1 MSGPAQTS
9 VSASVVE
16 CADSTPGDVVARK
29 GAGSTA
35 HDGDRPLR
43 RDAERNRARIL
54 AAAAELFAEQGL
66 DVGVDEIARR
76 AGVGMG
82 TLYRRFP
89 NKDALVDA
97 ILRTVVEES
106 RSVAQEAL
114 ATQPAAE
121 ALRWFVIQTV
131 DIRAVDEGSVQHVF
145 LSNRLWTGRMHEL
158 MYDQVVP
165 LMERMFD
172 NARRAGTIRD
182 DVAFTDVLVLLR
194 ALRGVIDV
202 TEPVSPGSW
211 HRHLQL
217 LFDGLHPRAAAERL
231 EPGPIDF
238 DTYQYASQRQRQTVQ

>member
-1 MSGPAQTS
+1 
-9 VSASVVE
+9 
-16 CADSTPGDVVARK
+16 
-29 GAGSTA
+29 
-35 HDGDRPLR
+35 LR

-54 AAAAELFAEQGL
+54 VAAGELFAEHGL

-97 ILRTVVEES
+97 ILRTVMEAS

-114 ATQPAAE
+114 ATKPPAE
-121 ALRWFVIQTV
+121 ALQWFMVQTV
-131 DIRAVDEGSVQHVF
+131 DLKTVELGSVQHVF
-145 LSNRLWTGRMHEL
+145 LSNRLWTGRMREL

-172 NARRAGTIRD
+172 NARSVGAIRE
-182 DVAFTDVLVLLR
+182 DVVFTDLLVLMRGLR
-194 ALRGVIDV
+194 VVIDV
-202 TEPVSPGSW
+202 TDSVAAGTW

-217 LFDGLHPRAAAERL
+217 IFDGLHPRAAAQPL

-238 DTYQYASQRQRQTVQ
+238 ESYRRASQYKAEQ